1 MFLASLGPVLMTP
14 TLLYLAGVPGALKPW
29 SCSNLTS
36 TFCARAAPA
45 DGASVAAASATAAKI
60 NPSVRAVAVKARMRK
75 PPTGSVVAVGLIEEV
90 DDRSSKGGVVGGP
103 EMVARHRHR
112 PGGRQ
117 AVDEL

>member
-45 DGASVAAASATAAKI
+45 DGASVAAASATAATI
-60 NPSVRAVAVKARMRK
+60 NRSLLAVAFIQV
-75 PPTGSVVAVGLIEEV
+75 PPQGSRRSLAQRRGRRGPRVGLQLPLPIGRGV
-90 DDRSSKGGVVGGP
+90 D
-103 EMVARHRHR
+103 
-112 PGGRQ
+112 
-117 AVDEL
+117 